1 MLYSP
6 FSDSMI
12 TWLSRDRVTAVLAA
26 NIQFESG
33 TAYVHSGTG
42 TLVLGGFV
50 YYGMG
55 TLGAIDDV
63 SETNTTSPTQLKM
76 TLSGLDMSLF
86 AKTLNERCVGKPAEL
101 YLVAMDDNGV
111 VQVADLIF
119 KGRVTVGTSGW
130 VTPTIAGF
138 DRSKYLVCCKWNS
151 PYTLDY
157 DGNRLL
163 FLNDGSNTEDQ
174 PMSGTVD
181 VVIFAGGVSPVAA
194 NPGFNIYN
202 AAGQCTFSTARRP
215 FVYLGV
221 NFVPSTTAQTVPGG
235 GYVPV
240 GRFGLRVPSFGG
252 GRIYHYHYGLVMQ
265 NGTLRA
271 GRGLYVGWADRQLA
285 NAGVTPI
292 SLPVIPDMYV

>member
-26 NIQFESG
+26 NVQFESG

-119 KGRVTVGTSGW
+119 KGRV
-130 VTPTIAGF
+130 
-138 DRSKYLVCCKWNS
+138 
-151 PYTLDY
+151 
-157 DGNRLL
+157 
-163 FLNDGSNTEDQ
+163 
-174 PMSGTVD
+174 SGTGATLGDNNALQYTVSN
-181 VVIFAGGVSPVAA
+181 IFEDWQRPFPDRYTDESHQTAQPGDRIFRYVAQMA
-194 NPGFNIYN
+194 ERSIYWGSKKDAPGFTY
-202 AAGQCTFSTARRP
+202 S
-215 FVYLGV
+215 
-221 NFVPSTTAQTVPGG
+221 
-235 GYVPV
+235 
-240 GRFGLRVPSFGG
+240 
-252 GRIYHYHYGLVMQ
+252 
-265 NGTLRA
+265 
-271 GRGLYVGWADRQLA
+271 
-285 NAGVTPI
+285 
-292 SLPVIPDMYV
+292 